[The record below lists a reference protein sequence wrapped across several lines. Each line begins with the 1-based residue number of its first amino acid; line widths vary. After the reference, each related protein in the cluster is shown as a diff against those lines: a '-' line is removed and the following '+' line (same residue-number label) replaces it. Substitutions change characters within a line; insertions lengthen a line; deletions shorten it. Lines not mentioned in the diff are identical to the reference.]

1 MLIDRLAKEGAIVGK
16 GVPFEAVLEAEQL
29 LGVTFSDEYRDYL
42 CKYGVAAFNGHELT
56 GISSSNR
63 INVVDVT
70 INVKDSNQKI
80 PSDLYVIEQTNID
93 GIIIWQDR
101 DGLVYASNDTDAPR
115 VIAKSIEEFLMANAA
130 D

>member
-42 CKYGVAAFNGHELT
+42 FKYGVAAFNGHELT